1 MFCVVVGGGRVGATL
16 ATMLIEQNHQVRI
29 IEQRRE
35 IIRLLHHE
43 LPTEVI
49 FEGSATDPDV
59 LDRVGMAR
67 AEVAAACTPDDADN
81 LAFCYMAR
89 TRYNVPRTI
98 ARINNPRNA
107 WLFDDKF
114 HVDVAMN
121 QAELMA
127 SLIAEEMSFGD
138 MMTLVKIRRGQFAI
152 VEEIIPEESNV
163 VGMAI
168 KDMSIPNQCVIA
180 AIIRQG
186 TVIVPRG
193 TTVVESGDEI
203 LAVADKEGAQQLA
216 GLLNAVKMGN
226 GNHS

>member
-16 ATMLIEQNHQVRI
+16 ATMLIEQKHEVRI

-35 IIRLLHHE
+35 IIRFLHHE

-49 FEGSATDPDV
+49 FEGSATDPDM

-89 TRYNVPRTI
+89 SRYNVPRTI

-168 KDMSIPNQCVIA
+168 KDLTIPDQCVIA

-186 TVIVPRG
+186 KVIVPRG
-193 TTVVESGDEI
+193 STIVESGDEV
-203 LAVADKEGAQQLA
+203 LAVADNDGAQQLA
-216 GLLNAVKMGN
+216 GLLNAVKAGN
-226 GNHS
+226 GNHT